1 MNQSMLPSP
10 PDIRTL
16 QRLRPLAQFDNDQ
29 LQQLANCL
37 HVQEARKG
45 DKLIEMGTLDEFS
58 LFVLEGSIALIAR
71 DGKVKEVNIAADE
84 ELNPI
89 AQLRPCM
96 YDVVARSPLRF
107 VRIDKSLL
115 NEFAQN
121 MEAGEE
127 DISVHMIESDAQT
140 NELTMHL
147 YQDLLADKISLPS
160 LPEVAHKI
168 QQAFTRED
176 LDASIVV
183 NILATDPAITGKLI
197 KVANSALYAG
207 QTTTDTLQAAVVR
220 LGLDTTYQLVMA
232 YAANELF
239 SSQSENVRQRMQQLW
254 MHCRKTAAISR
265 LLAGRVGQFNPEQA
279 MLAGLMHDLGVIVI
293 LEYLDQ
299 HVDDLSRPEQIED
312 LIRVMRPQI
321 TGMLMQKWNF
331 SEEVVAVAEECEE
344 WFRNPRGDADLCDLV
359 LVAQV
364 HAQMGETSIHDLP
377 PLAKMPAMVKL
388 KLEPKDSI
396 ELIKQS
402 KAEIAEIERLLH

>member
-1 MNQSMLPSP
+1 MLPSP

-121 MEAGEE
+121 MEEGEE

-364 HAQMGETSIHDLP
+364 HAQMGEASIHDLP